1 MSGTE
6 TVETLVRLMDE
17 QCPGL
22 CWGIA
27 FGAAAPGHPDEE
39 RAIIRAV
46 PTRQTEFR
54 LGRMAARQALAR
66 LGVQAPV
73 PMGPGR
79 APIWPEGIAGSIT
92 HHDGIAVAVVTMGGW
107 LGLDLDRAGPL
118 DPDLIPEICRPE
130 ENASKA
136 RHIFSAKEAAYKA
149 QYPANRVVFGFHG
162 LSVDLNRGTATWPEH
177 PETATIAPD
186 SRPPLPICQ
195 LARDGWLL
203 SLTYLP
209 D

>member
-1 MSGTE
+1 
-6 TVETLVRLMDE
+6 MDE

-27 FGAAAPGHPDEE
+27 FGAATLAHPDEE

-66 LGVQAPV
+66 LGAPAPV
-73 PMGPGR
+73 PMGADR

-92 HHDGIAVAVVTMGGW
+92 HQDGIAVAVVTTGGW
-107 LGLDLDRAGPL
+107 LGLDLDRTDPL
-118 DPDLIPEICRPE
+118 TPDLVPEICRPE
-130 ENASKA
+130 EDAGKA

-149 QYPANRVVFGFHG
+149 QYPATRRVFGFHG
-162 LSVDLNRGTATWPEH
+162 LSVDLKRGEATWPVH
-177 PETATIAPD
+177 PETAPIAPD
-186 SRPPLPICQ
+186 SRRPLPVLQ
-195 LARDGWLL
+195 HARGGWLL
-203 SLTYLP
+203 SLSYLP